1 MKIDLLNKEINGM
14 SLARAIAIDLL
25 EANPDTDWLEGDA
38 WYDAEDSKTEEV
50 EEILNLVER
59 YLNED

>member
-25 EANPDTDWLEGDA
+25 EADPKSDCLEAEA

-50 EEILNLVER
+50 EEILSLVER